1 MNKNELKILAIIP
14 ARGGS
19 KSVPRKNI
27 RKLNGKPLIA
37 YTIEAANEIK
47 DKFHKII
54 VSTDDEEISEI
65 SKMFGA
71 EVPFLR
77 PKELAGDKTPTY
89 PVLQHAVHFVENQ
102 DSIKIDLVMLLQPT
116 TPFRNTEDISNSIK
130 LSQTS
135 DSDSVISVVQVFSTH
150 PILMKKIENGVLTH
164 YSIEEKEGTPRQL
177 YEPAAYMRNGAIY
190 LTKRDVLINNN
201 SIWGN
206 SITPYIMPQERS
218 YNIDDE
224 IDFLSSEMILRNQS
238 KYTNK

>member
-1 MNKNELKILAIIP
+1 MNKNKLKILAIIP

-65 SKMFGA
+65 SKIFGA
-71 EVPFLR
+71 EVPFIR

-89 PVLQHAVHFVENQ
+89 PVLQHAVNFVENQ

-116 TPFRNTEDISNSIK
+116 TPFRNTEDILNSIK

-150 PILMKKIENGVLTH
+150 PILMKKIENG
-164 YSIEEKEGTPRQL
+164 
-177 YEPAAYMRNGAIY
+177 
-190 LTKRDVLINNN
+190 
-201 SIWGN
+201 
-206 SITPYIMPQERS
+206 YIFR
-218 YNIDDE
+218 
-224 IDFLSSEMILRNQS
+224 
-238 KYTNK
+238 

>member
-89 PVLQHAVHFVENQ
+89 LVLQHAVHFVENQ

>member
-1 MNKNELKILAIIP
+1 M
-14 ARGGS
+14 
-19 KSVPRKNI
+19 
-27 RKLNGKPLIA
+27 
-37 YTIEAANEIK
+37 
-47 DKFHKII
+47 
-54 VSTDDEEISEI
+54 
-65 SKMFGA
+65 
-71 EVPFLR
+71 
-77 PKELAGDKTPTY
+77 
-89 PVLQHAVHFVENQ
+89 
-102 DSIKIDLVMLLQPT
+102 
-116 TPFRNTEDISNSIK
+116 
-130 LSQTS
+130 
-135 DSDSVISVVQVFSTH
+135 
-150 PILMKKIENGVLTH
+150 MKKIENGLLTH

>member
-1 MNKNELKILAIIP
+1 MNKNKLKILAIIP

-65 SKMFGA
+65 SKIFGA
-71 EVPFLR
+71 EVPFIR

-89 PVLQHAVHFVENQ
+89 PVLQHAVNFVENQ

-116 TPFRNTEDISNSIK
+116 TPFRNTEDILNSIK

-150 PILMKKIENGVLTH
+150 PILMKKIENGLLTH